1 MCFCVVSLITHIQ
14 TPDNADKNKLSQTV
28 FKVEDGVK
36 GKKPLEN
43 ELVPDRRKE
52 GILQTMKNEKSERI
66 LPSDV
71 LIVFEHFS
79 VQK

>member
-52 GILQTMKNEKSERI
+52 RI
-66 LPSDV
+66 L
-71 LIVFEHFS
+71 
-79 VQK
+79 